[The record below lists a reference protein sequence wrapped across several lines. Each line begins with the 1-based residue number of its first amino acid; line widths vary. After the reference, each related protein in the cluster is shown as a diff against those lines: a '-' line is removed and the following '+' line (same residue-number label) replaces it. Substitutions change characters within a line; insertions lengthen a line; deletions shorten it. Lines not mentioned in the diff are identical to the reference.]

1 MCIRD
6 RLYGSTSSLW
16 DARHSIEWAI
26 KRIAALGLQGIEP
39 YAKQIEQHRSNP
51 LALKEKFTAANVT
64 LIDVSN
70 GAEDQSTNFI
80 DPEETEK
87 TIEDHVA
94 FARDFLQPFGC
105 DLWKCNMGA
114 RPVGGTT
121 EDQLKTLADTLNE
134 IGRQTIDMLSLIHI

>member
-1 MCIRD
+1 MASHKSLDPENPDI
-6 RLYGSTSSLW
+6 LYGSTSSLW
-16 DARHSIEWAI
+16 DARHSIEWGI

-70 GAEDQSTNFI
+70 GAKDQSTNFI

-94 FARDFLQPFGC
+94 FAR
-105 DLWKCNMGA
+105 
-114 RPVGGTT
+114 
-121 EDQLKTLADTLNE
+121 
-134 IGRQTIDMLSLIHI
+134 